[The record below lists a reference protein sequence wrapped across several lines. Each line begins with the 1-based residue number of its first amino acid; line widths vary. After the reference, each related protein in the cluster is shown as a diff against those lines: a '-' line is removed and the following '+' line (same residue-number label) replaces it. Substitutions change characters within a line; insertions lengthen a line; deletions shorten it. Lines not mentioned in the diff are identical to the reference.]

1 MELQWSR
8 PNFERKWTMSWNNSA
23 SRYGSLSVGIHWL
36 MVLLF
41 VAVYGTIEFREL
53 FEKGSDPREMLKTW
67 HFMLGILVF
76 MLVWLRLAARLS
88 GPTPAILPEPP
99 GLQQLSSKLLHLA
112 LYALMIGMPLI
123 GWLMLSAAGKPIP
136 FFGLELPALI
146 GENKDLAEQF
156 EELHEIVGT
165 TGYFLIG
172 LHTVAALYHHYIKHD
187 NTLTRILPERK

>member
-1 MELQWSR
+1 MMNW
-8 PNFERKWTMSWNNSA
+8 KNSA
-23 SRYGSLSVGIHWL
+23 SRYGSLTIGIHWL

-41 VAVYGTIEFREL
+41 VAVYGAVELHEL
-53 FEKGSDPREMLKTW
+53 FEKGSDLRRAFMTW
-67 HFMLGILVF
+67 HFMLGMLVF
-76 MLVWLRLAARLS
+76 VLVWLRLAARLPGS
-88 GPTPAILPEPP
+88 TPAILPEPP
-99 GLQQLSSKLLHLA
+99 GLQQLASKLLHLA
-112 LYALMIGMPLI
+112 LYALMISMPLI

-172 LHTVAALYHHYIKHD
+172 LHTVAALYHHYIKRD
-187 NTLTRILPERK
+187 DTLLRMLPERK

>member
-1 MELQWSR
+1 MNWK
-8 PNFERKWTMSWNNSA
+8 NAA
-23 SRYGSLSVGIHWL
+23 SRYGSLSIGIHWL
-36 MVLLF
+36 MLLLF
-41 VAVYGTIEFREL
+41 VAMYGTVELHEL
-53 FEKGSDPREMLKTW
+53 FEKGSDPRKLLMTW

-76 MLVWLRLAARLS
+76 VLVWLRLAARLS

-112 LYALMIGMPLI
+112 LYVLMIGMPLI

-136 FFGLELPALI
+136 FFGLELPTLI
-146 GENKDLAEQF
+146 GENEDLAEQL

-187 NTLTRILPERK
+187 NTLTRMLPERK

>member
-1 MELQWSR
+1 MNWK
-8 PNFERKWTMSWNNSA
+8 NAA
-23 SRYGSLSVGIHWL
+23 SRYGSLSIGIHWL
-36 MVLLF
+36 MLLLF
-41 VAVYGTIEFREL
+41 VAVYGTVELHEL
-53 FEKGSDPREMLKTW
+53 FEKGSDPRKLLMTW

-76 MLVWLRLAARLS
+76 VLVWLRLAARLS

-112 LYALMIGMPLI
+112 LYVLMIGMPLI

-136 FFGLELPALI
+136 FFGLELPTLI
-146 GENKDLAEQF
+146 GENKGLAEQL

-187 NTLTRILPERK
+187 NTLTRMLPERK